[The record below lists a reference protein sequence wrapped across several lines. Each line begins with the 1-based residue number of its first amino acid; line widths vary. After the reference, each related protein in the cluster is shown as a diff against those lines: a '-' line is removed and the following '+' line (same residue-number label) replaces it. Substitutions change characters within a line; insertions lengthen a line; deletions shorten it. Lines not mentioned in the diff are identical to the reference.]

1 MGGENRDKTCAVQSL
16 RMMPLPLTP
25 RRPHDEGPRSRAH
38 GRRLPLAP
46 RALPHTGAKLLL
58 VAAGWLLGAAALP
71 PGCGGEAAGEAPL
84 DPEQIAQRIE
94 RLIELCTPLDPTLT
108 SDHHDRQLH
117 AERALVEELRRAG
130 PEVGRAAL
138 EAYEGHSTT
147 ATPDLV
153 RVRLLEVASH
163 AAPELARPKLVGLL
177 TQYGYPMLDRTE
189 SARLLAETSPAT
201 ALELLE
207 PMVSETRRSST
218 MPDDEFL
225 VRAYVT
231 ACAGAKV
238 SPVPVLAR
246 FVTNIYKQEA
256 ARHYAAQALGEH
268 PEPLGIKALEAV
280 LIESTGNGYLRR
292 KATQALRVA
301 LPAESACTIF
311 RAVADREADMGFLE
325 FLISMIEANCP

>member
-1 MGGENRDKTCAVQSL
+1 MGGVNSDKTCAVQPTHLMSL
-16 RMMPLPLTP
+16 QPIPHLP
-25 RRPHDEGPRSRAH
+25 RDERFSSPALGRSR
-38 GRRLPLAP
+38 PLAH
-46 RALPHTGAKLLL
+46 RALPHTGRSQLL
-58 VAAGWLLGAAALP
+58 AAVLCLLGGSTLLA
-71 PGCGGEAAGEAPL
+71 GCAGEAAGKAPL
-84 DPEQIAQRIE
+84 DPAQIAQRIE

-117 AERALVEELRRAG
+117 AQRALVEELSRAG
-130 PEVGRAAL
+130 PELGRAAL
-138 EAYEGHSTT
+138 EAYERNSTPD
-147 ATPDLV
+147 TPDLL

-163 AAPELARPKLVGLL
+163 AAPEHTRPKLVALL

-189 SARLLAETSPAT
+189 SARLLAETSPTT

-231 ACAGAKV
+231 ACRGAQV

-292 KATQALRVA
+292 KAAQALRVA
-301 LPAESACTIF
+301 LPAESACTVF